1 MHVHFMIITVEDKKV
16 RVVDPD
22 AHQICAESCSI
33 LNLFCIYNSALCT
46 VQSVIDVAKNV
57 WVESRERSL

>member
-16 RVVDPD
+16 HVADPD
-22 AHQICAESCSI
+22 PHRICTKSCSV
-33 LNLFCIYNSALCT
+33 LNLFCIYTSALCT
-46 VQSVIDVAKNV
+46 VQSIVDVAKNI